1 MQAVGI
7 ILAAGLSSRMGQLKA
22 LLPLGAETVL
32 GHQIRVLRQ
41 GGAERVIVVTGHER
55 QTLEP
60 EIIKAGGEAVFNPQ
74 YQQGMFSSVLTGLRA
89 AGECDCI
96 LLLPVDCPLVEA
108 LLVASLLEEFRRT
121 RPPVLYPAYQGKKG
135 HPPVIGRSCFSGIFA
150 HDGTMG
156 LRGAL
161 EQWKDQWKLMETDTV
176 GVAMDMDTP
185 EDYQR
190 ILKFICPQDTEP
202 RKP

>member
-1 MQAVGI
+1 M
-7 ILAAGLSSRMGQLKA
+7 AA
-22 LLPLGAETVL
+22 
-32 GHQIRVLRQ
+32 
-41 GGAERVIVVTGHER
+41 
-55 QTLEP
+55 
-60 EIIKAGGEAVFNPQ
+60 AVF
-74 YQQGMFSSVLTGLRA
+74 R
-89 AGECDCI
+89 
-96 LLLPVDCPLVEA
+96 
-108 LLVASLLEEFRRT
+108 
-121 RPPVLYPAYQGKKG
+121 
-135 HPPVIGRSCFSGIFA
+135 HFA

-161 EQWKDQWKLMETDTV
+161 EQWKDQWKLMETDTA